1 MTITDRIEVN
11 PKVIRACERPVDDCW
26 PGAHTGMPLSE
37 RGAHLRHCML
47 RATAMALAV
56 ASFAFSTV
64 AVAGGRFHSR
74 PAVGQPV
81 IGVHAAARPIIPLG
95 PPHSSFSRSRFHG
108 RFTSGGV
115 PIVFA
120 APPAA
125 YLLNEAP
132 PAYLDPSAAPAPPA
146 SSTIVVA
153 PPPPPPPPERDVVQY
168 SAGRY
173 ELRGD
178 GLTTP
183 YRWVWIPNPP
193 PPPKSAGDTR
203 DTALYGWVDED
214 GVMHVT
220 DRWGKIPPQ
229 YREQAKR
236 NKAS

>member
-1 MTITDRIEVN
+1 
-11 PKVIRACERPVDDCW
+11 
-26 PGAHTGMPLSE
+26 L
-37 RGAHLRHCML
+37 
-47 RATAMALAV
+47 ALAV
-56 ASFAFSTV
+56 ASFAFSTD
-64 AVAGGRFHSR
+64 AAARGRFHSR

-95 PPHSSFSRSRFHG
+95 PSHSSLSRSRFHG
-108 RFTSGGV
+108 RFISGGV

-120 APPAA
+120 APHAGYVLSA
-125 YLLNEAP
+125 AP
-132 PAYLDPSAAPAPPA
+132 PAYVDPSAVPAPPISRDIA
-146 SSTIVVA
+146 VA
-153 PPPPPPPPERDVVQY
+153 PPPPPPPPEPDVVQY

-178 GLTTP
+178 GLTAP

-203 DTALYGWVDED
+203 DTPVYGWVDAD

-220 DRWGKIPPQ
+220 DRLGTIPPQ

-236 NKAS
+236 NKSS